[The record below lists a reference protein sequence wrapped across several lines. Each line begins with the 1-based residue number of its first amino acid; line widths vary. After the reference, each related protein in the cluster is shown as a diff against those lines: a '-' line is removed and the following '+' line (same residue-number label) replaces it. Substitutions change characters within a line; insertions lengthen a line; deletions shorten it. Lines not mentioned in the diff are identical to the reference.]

1 MIDILDYTG
10 FYVYESNDSNK
21 FNNHHRIRKVNEI

>member
-21 FNNHHRIRKVNEI
+21 FNNHNRKEK